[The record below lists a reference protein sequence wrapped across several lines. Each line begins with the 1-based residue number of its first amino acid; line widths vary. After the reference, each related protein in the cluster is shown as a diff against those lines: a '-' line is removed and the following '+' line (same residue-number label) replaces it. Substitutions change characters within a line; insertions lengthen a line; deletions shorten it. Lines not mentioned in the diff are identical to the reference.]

1 MKTFLRNLVIIA
13 IIAFI
18 LQGIWE
24 YTVCGLFYTMSDLNH
39 TRLMLSATFG
49 DMMMSL
55 ILYVLLVFV
64 NDDIDWVTKNW
75 KRHDYVI
82 MTLYALFLSFYFE
95 ISALHIERWGYDLS
109 MPIIPST
116 PIALLPVIQLL
127 ILLPVIFALT
137 KIVNKT
143 LRS

>member
-13 IIAFI
+13 IIAFV

-64 NDDIDWVTKNW
+64 NDDVDWVTRNW

-95 ISALHIERWGYDLS
+95 ISALYIERWGYDPS

-116 PIALLPVIQLL
+116 PIAFIPVIQLL